1 MGIVNTNFQD
11 NSNPLQKL
19 EKTLK
24 VMGPLELE
32 ASFRNEQK
40 GDIITRAFLEMVIS
54 DYAQSQQNP
63 QLFNKWLQIDTKLD
77 KALREYKSDVQMLIS
92 GVTQLGQAQQMVAEP
107 TDMPSPSGGV
117 EPPPQTLPTR

>member
-24 VMGPLELE
+24 IMGPLELE
-32 ASFRNEQK
+32 ASFRNERK
-40 GDIITRAFLEMVIS
+40 GDIINRAFLEMVIS

-117 EPPPQTLPTR
+117 EPPSQTLPTR